1 MKIAETAFLTVVTA
15 VSAAA
20 ILGGAFYPG
29 QRIAVG
35 LVFSLGLG
43 CVILSGI
50 GKLAVEEKVLVGFL
64 GWGVLTSVIA
74 SSPPLAGR
82 EVLTTWLV
90 ASIVWLAARRAGP
103 WAGRV
108 AFKITTG
115 VALVVAAGV
124 VLEAAGARS
133 LRVGGLLEN
142 PNLTASLLVVSIP
155 ALFAEDRPRHPRL
168 RLVIGAALGVGVML
182 TGSRAGFL
190 AILAAAAVAI
200 PRGRLRTF
208 GLGAGALGAAAILTW
223 RFVSQPDVLAW
234 FRPSIW
240 VAVLRLWAQH
250 PVAGVGP
257 GGLVDAM
264 GVMRILHADHLGQ
277 RQFLIAYA
285 ESSPLAILVQTG
297 AVGFVLALAVLVC
310 WLRRARGNG
319 LLASAPFRAVLA
331 AIAAMAAFHDL
342 ITADIVLWW
351 WAAVVGLMESMRFR
365 DRAAEAGSNGMLGV
379 RSALAAIVAY
389 VVLWG
394 MVEPSWSRW
403 LWRTEHRDIALV
415 DRAVRAEPW
424 FWVPLDWRANAL
436 FADPK
441 WDWETA
447 GEALARSRGAL
458 DLQSGSAALWGGYA
472 LMQARVVTDL
482 GPWSDAVDEARRAFT
497 RAAEL
502 EPHQPWYWL
511 EWARFERTMGRID
524 EAVGLARRAVAEE
537 PHAVRAWLFI
547 ARLELDRGQVDA
559 ARRAFSAAQAS
570 SARRAR
576 FARNAYERDLLY
588 APEWQFL
595 QLEGA
600 LQ

>member
-1 MKIAETAFLTVVTA
+1 MGV
-15 VSAAA
+15 
-20 ILGGAFYPG
+20 GGAF
-29 QRIAVG
+29 AVG
-35 LVFSLGLG
+35 LGLA
-43 CVILSGI
+43 ILSGV
-50 GKLAVEEKVLVGFL
+50 GKLWVEEKVLLGFL
-64 GWGVLTSVIA
+64 VWGTVTAVIA

-90 ASIVWLAARRAGP
+90 ASVVWLVARRAAP
-103 WAGRV
+103 WASRMALGT
-108 AFKITTG
+108 TTG
-115 VALVVAAGV
+115 VALIVAAGV
-124 VLEAAGARS
+124 ALEAWGSRS

-155 ALFAEDRPRHPRL
+155 ALFGEDGLRHRRL
-168 RLVIGAALGVGVML
+168 RLLTGAALGVGVVL
-182 TGSRAGFL
+182 TGSRAGLL
-190 AILAAAAVAI
+190 AVLAAVAVAF

-208 GLGAGALGAAAILTW
+208 GLGAGALGAAGILVW

-250 PVAGVGP
+250 PIAGAGP

-297 AVGFVLALAVLVC
+297 AVGFFLALAVVVY
-310 WLRRARGNG
+310 WLRRARKNG

-342 ITADIVLWW
+342 MTADIVLWW
-351 WAAVVGLMESMRFR
+351 WAAVVGLMEAPRLR
-365 DRAAEAGSNGMLGV
+365 NRAAEDRPPGMMGV
-379 RSALAAIVAY
+379 RSATAAIVVY
-389 VVLWG
+389 IVLWG

-403 LWRTEHRDIALV
+403 LWRTENRDVSLV

-436 FADPK
+436 FADPQ
-441 WDWETA
+441 WDWKTA

-458 DLQSGSAALWGGYA
+458 DRRPSSADLWGGVA
-472 LMQARVVTDL
+472 LMNSRVVTDL
-482 GPWSDAVDEARRAFT
+482 GPWPDAVDEARRAFS
-497 RAAEL
+497 RAAEI

-524 EAVGLARRAVAEE
+524 EAVGLARKAVAAE

-559 ARRAFSAAQAS
+559 ARRALSTAQAS
-570 SARRAR
+570 YARRTR
-576 FARNAYERDLLY
+576 FARNAYERDLVY
-588 APEWQFL
+588 APEWQFR
-595 QLEGA
+595 QLEEA
-600 LQ
+600 LR